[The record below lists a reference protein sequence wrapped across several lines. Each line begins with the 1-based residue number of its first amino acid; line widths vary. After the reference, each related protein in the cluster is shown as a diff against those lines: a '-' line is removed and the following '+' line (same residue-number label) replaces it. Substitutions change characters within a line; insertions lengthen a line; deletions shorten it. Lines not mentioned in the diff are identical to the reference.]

1 MDGGPVGALVGQ
13 RVRLPRSSQQPQ
25 PRAQSVDGNSQGWQV
40 RGMDP
45 DHRGKVGEAAT
56 PPGANIRKHRHAH
69 GSTGPHEGV
78 GNWGPDHG
86 YGRYRL
92 SGVGRGPRA
101 LPGLECSVTFRPSIC
116 S

>member
-1 MDGGPVGALVGQ
+1 MGTHKGGRSGAWTPIIGG
-13 RVRLPRSSQQPQ
+13 RWGRQP
-25 PRAQSVDGNSQGWQV
+25 P
-40 RGMDP
+40 
-45 DHRGKVGEAAT
+45 